1 LKEKL
6 NELKM
11 KKRIAYFIT
20 TVASIVIAAVL
31 FSACSDDPKN
41 ARIEIRLTDA
51 PGDYDEVNI
60 DIREVRVNTNNDDS
74 ESGSGW
80 RSLDII
86 PGVYNLLELTNGL
99 DTLLGTVEVPE
110 GQVSQIRLVLGNNN
124 TIKVDGQVYDL
135 STPSAQ
141 QSGLKLNVHEEV
153 RGGITYRFLLD
164 FDAARSIVHTG
175 AGTYKLKPVI
185 RVITEPTSGAIQG
198 KVSIPESTPAVYA
211 IINLDTLGTS
221 FADSTGAFM
230 IQGLPAGTYRVA
242 FAPAT
247 GYTIPDKTNVG
258 VTLGNITDVGSVLV
272 TVE

>member
-1 LKEKL
+1 MKQ
-6 NELKM
+6 M
-11 KKRIAYFIT
+11 KKNIAYLIT
-20 TVASIVIAAVL
+20 AVASIVFAAVL
-31 FSACSDDPKN
+31 FSACSEDSKN
-41 ARIEIRLTDA
+41 ARVEIRLTDA

-60 DIREVRVNTNNDDS
+60 DIREVKVNTGDENDG

-80 RSLDII
+80 KSLDII

-99 DTLLGTVEVPE
+99 DTLLGTIDIPE
-110 GQVSQIRLVLGNNN
+110 GQISQIRLVLGNNN
-124 TIKVDGQVYDL
+124 TLKLDGQEYDL

-141 QSGLKLNVHEEV
+141 QSGLKLNVHTEV

-164 FDAARSIVHTG
+164 FDAARSIVQTG

-185 RVITEPTSGAIQG
+185 RVITEPTSGAIKG
-198 KVSIPESTPAVYA
+198 TVSIPASTPAVYA
-211 IINLDTLGTS
+211 IINTDTLGTS

-230 IQGLPAGTYRVA
+230 IQGLPAGSYRVA

-247 GYTIPDKTNVG
+247 GYTIPDKTGVA
-258 VTLGNITDVGSVLV
+258 VTLGNITDLGVVLV